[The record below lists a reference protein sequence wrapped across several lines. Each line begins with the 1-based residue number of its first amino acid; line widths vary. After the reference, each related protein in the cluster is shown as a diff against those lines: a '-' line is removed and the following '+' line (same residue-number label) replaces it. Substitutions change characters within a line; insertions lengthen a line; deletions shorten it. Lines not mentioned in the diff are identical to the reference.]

1 VIGHL
6 SEATLTGPTRNNLKN
21 LYRLAQIMGEISFG
35 IYPLK
40 GIARD
45 AQSENSK
52 RLTAKLME
60 LWNELPPSLSVVHP
74 DSLSPGLRRRTIK
87 LRISYNHAIVLAN
100 RPYLLGRTDAD
111 VPGSDE
117 VASSY
122 AEQAQKAAHAARTVV
137 NLWAKFAED
146 CNVFGAFWILHHAVF
161 SAVSVLY
168 LYIILSSRSESGLSE
183 SDEETFILAQRGQR
197 HLGTATAVNRMCIR
211 YFSILDELREEATK
225 QIGCSGATGHFL
237 QKDLEALGSDTT
249 IAVSEE

>member
-1 VIGHL
+1 
-6 SEATLTGPTRNNLKN
+6 
-21 LYRLAQIMGEISFG
+21 
-35 IYPLK
+35 
-40 GIARD
+40 
-45 AQSENSK
+45 
-52 RLTAKLME
+52 
-60 LWNELPPSLSVVHP
+60 
-74 DSLSPGLRRRTIK
+74 
-87 LRISYNHAIVLAN
+87 
-100 RPYLLGRTDAD
+100 
-111 VPGSDE
+111 
-117 VASSY
+117 
-122 AEQAQKAAHAARTVV
+122 V